1 MIEWMSNHAQLLG
14 VAVSAVTAVIWVIYL
29 QLLVS
34 SMRRQRRTNVEITR
48 AGEPGEDAKCL
59 VSNMGAEPVYIKS
72 VIVDVVA
79 DGERYTAAA
88 TQRREITQ
96 DKLTDLAEKTTE
108 GPLESGKSRDVGS
121 FKDLV
126 SRMMDFCEIEQL
138 KDRIENIKILVVM
151 TSGFSKQLAAAEQ
164 EFAVTPDGQGGL
176 YVTHSSVTSTQLRG
190 RRVRRQIEER
200 VNRVLREEADMI
212 RRTVGE
218 ER

>member
-79 DGERYTAAA
+79 DGERYTKSD
-88 TQRREITQ
+88 RKE
-96 DKLTDLAEKTTE
+96 EK
-108 GPLESGKSRDVGS
+108 K
-121 FKDLV
+121 
-126 SRMMDFCEIEQL
+126 
-138 KDRIENIKILVVM
+138 
-151 TSGFSKQLAAAEQ
+151 
-164 EFAVTPDGQGGL
+164 
-176 YVTHSSVTSTQLRG
+176 
-190 RRVRRQIEER
+190 IEEVVVDHSHQCYR
-200 VNRVLREEADMI
+200 
-212 RRTVGE
+212 
-218 ER
+218 